1 MKRIVVLISGRG
13 SNLLALHKRLCEPGK
28 DQNSLA
34 TIIAVISNKPEAQ
47 GLAWAQT
54 QGIATRA
61 LDHRQYPSRE
71 HFDQALAS
79 EVDYFGPDLVVL
91 AGFMRVLGAGFVQRF
106 EGRLIN
112 IHPSLLPAFPGLNTH
127 QRALEAGVCLHGATV
142 HFVNE
147 ALDGGPIIAQAFVP
161 VQRTDNEVS
170 LAERVLSE
178 EHRLLPQVVAD
189 FCRGLISLDPQGKL
203 ECSPEATRLLFPLT
217 SGAA

>member
-1 MKRIVVLISGRG
+1 
-13 SNLLALHKRLCEPGK
+13 
-28 DQNSLA
+28 
-34 TIIAVISNKPEAQ
+34 
-47 GLAWAQT
+47 
-54 QGIATRA
+54 
-61 LDHRQYPSRE
+61 
-71 HFDQALAS
+71 
-79 EVDYFGPDLVVL
+79 
-91 AGFMRVLGAGFVQRF
+91 MRVLGAGFVQRF

-161 VQRTDNEVS
+161 VLRTDNEVS